1 MERQE
6 EPGQVEVEPGRQD
19 LAHEEAVV
27 EEVQVQVQEKDE
39 EEEEEEEQV
48 QVDLEPGM
56 LLEDEQV
63 G

>member
-1 MERQE
+1 
-6 EPGQVEVEPGRQD
+6 VEPGRQD
-19 LAHEEAVV
+19 LVHEEAVV
-27 EEVQVQVQEKDE
+27 EEGQVQVQEKEE